1 MHQKCKKM
9 VVYSDRYFSYT
20 YTVIHGYTLAHTQ
33 TYRCTA
39 YGCVQHSNMILVSDI
54 QSYGIGETWVAQQY
68 DLPLDIW
75 SSAEGHA
82 DTRHH
87 EAKREITTMCGL
99 LRLTQ

>member
-1 MHQKCKKM
+1 
-9 VVYSDRYFSYT
+9 
-20 YTVIHGYTLAHTQ
+20 
-33 TYRCTA
+33 
-39 YGCVQHSNMILVSDI
+39 MILVLDI
-54 QSYGIGETWVAQQY
+54 RSYGIGETWVAQQY

-99 LRLTQ
+99 LRLTQYSKGMILYRSLYKPQVG